1 MKDKPSFALVKDFTS
16 KHQIN
21 LVVADSQ
28 KQQAIFVI
36 HSYANDN
43 TTTEDSLID

>member
-1 MKDKPSFALVKDFTS
+1 MKDKPSYSLLKEFTG

-36 HSYANDN
+36 HSYASDN
-43 TTTEDSLID
+43 NYFEDALID